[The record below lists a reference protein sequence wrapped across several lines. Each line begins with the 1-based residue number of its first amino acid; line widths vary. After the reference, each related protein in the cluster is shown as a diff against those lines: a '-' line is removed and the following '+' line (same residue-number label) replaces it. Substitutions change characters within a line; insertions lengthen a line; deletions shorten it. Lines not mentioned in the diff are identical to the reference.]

1 MTTIS
6 VVGCGYLGV
15 THAAGMAEL
24 GHQVIGV
31 DVDAAKIA
39 ALASGRAPF
48 FEPGLDELIS
58 RHVAAGTLRF
68 TTSYEEA
75 AVADVHFICV
85 GTPQRDDGTAA
96 DLSYLDA
103 VVQRLAPYLVK
114 ECLIVGK
121 STVPVGTA
129 ARLTAMLRVLAPAGE
144 SISLAWNPEFLCEGK
159 AVTDTLHPDRLVLG
173 VPDEQAEKILRE
185 VYAPLIDAGV
195 PVVIADL
202 PTAEVIKTAANSF
215 TATKISFINAIAE
228 FCEASGADV
237 TVVSEALGYDARI
250 GRQFLNSG
258 LGFGGGC
265 LPKDIRAFQARA
277 HELGVGQALAFLSN
291 VDAVNMRCRER
302 VVEYLR
308 KQCGGAFAGRRIAV
322 LGAAFKSGA
331 DDVRDSPALYVA
343 NIIRR
348 EGGEVVIYDPQAMDN
363 ARRAFPNLVYERGVM
378 EAARDADAI
387 AVLTDWPEFATMN
400 PYALGDEVRSRNIV
414 DARHTL
420 DPAQW
425 LRSGWNYVAPGRPA
439 LQRARVEAVGGV
451 AA

>member
-1 MTTIS
+1 MSTIS

-31 DVDAAKIA
+31 DVDTAKIA
-39 ALASGRAPF
+39 ALAGGRSPF

-58 RHVAAGTLRF
+58 RNLAAGRLRF
-68 TTSYEEA
+68 TTSYAEA
-75 AVADVHFICV
+75 ATADVHFICV
-85 GTPQRDDGTAA
+85 GTPQRDDGAA

-103 VVQRLAPYLVK
+103 VVQTLAPYLVK

-129 ARLTAMLRVLAPAGE
+129 ARLTSMLRVLAPAGE
-144 SISLAWNPEFLCEGK
+144 SVSVAWNPEFLCEGK
-159 AVTDTLHPDRLVLG
+159 AVADTLHPDRLVLG
-173 VPDEQAEKILRE
+173 VPDERAEKVLRE
-185 VYAPLIDAGV
+185 VYAPIIDAGV
-195 PVVIADL
+195 PVVVADL

-237 TVVSEALGYDARI
+237 TVVSDALGYDARI

-277 HELGVGQALAFLSN
+277 HELGVGQALAFLAE
-291 VDAVNMRCRER
+291 VDAVNLRCRER

-308 KQCGGAFAGRRIAV
+308 KQCGGAFTGRRIAV
-322 LGAAFKSGA
+322 LGAAFKGGT
-331 DDVRDSPALYVA
+331 DDIRDSPALHVA
-343 NIIRR
+343 NLISAQ
-348 EGGEVVIYDPQAMDN
+348 EGEVVVYDPQAMAN
-363 ARRAFPNLVYERGVM
+363 ARRAFPHLVYESSVLEAVRG
-378 EAARDADAI
+378 ADAI
-387 AVLTDWPEFATMN
+387 AVLTDWKEFITLN
-400 PYALGDEVRSRNIV
+400 PHTLGDEVRSRNIV
-414 DARHTL
+414 DARHAL
-420 DPAQW
+420 DPALW
-425 LRSGWNYVAPGRPA
+425 LRAGWNYIAPGRPA
-439 LQRARVEAVGGV
+439 LQPALAEAVPGLV
-451 AA
+451 